1 MKVCCVRGG
10 CVGFRWGRDAGGRRD
25 SLKSV
30 RRERENLL
38 GWSTSRSRAP
48 PAGSCTAGPSAGSGR
63 KPAGSG
69 TPGLLAAFPACPAA
83 FPVAFLPVA
92 CPCLAAFPV
101 AFLPVACLCLA
112 AFPVACLPAACLP
125 VAFLPVACLGPP
137 VVGPRRI
144 AG

>member
-69 TPGLLAAFPACPAA
+69 TPGLLAAFPACRLAACPACPAA

-92 CPCLAAFPV
+92 CPCLA
-101 AFLPVACLCLA
+101 A